1 LELRY
6 SYEVYVLRILILGNT
21 RGEKIARLKNFGD
34 QVIAVEEKTSGA
46 VEPANLP
53 KEWHRPQSEEN
64 REFAS

>member
-1 LELRY
+1 MRFMFLEFSFLA
-6 SYEVYVLRILILGNT
+6 ILGW
-21 RGEKIARLKNFGD
+21 RGFARLKNFRD
-34 QVIAVEEKTSGA
+34 QAMLVEEKTSGL